1 MILYKNGLALIGG
14 KLTKNDIVAN
24 HGKIIEIAPEIV
36 ADEQTEVVDC
46 TGKYIL
52 PALVDIHTHGA
63 NGYDFNTADLDG
75 MKKIMEFYVSHGVG
89 TVFPTVMTDS
99 DEVICRQV
107 ELICKLAQDYP
118 EVKGINLEGPFL
130 SPQKCG
136 AMPPQYL
143 QKPSVDKFMQYQKA
157 ANGFIKLVTVA
168 PELPDA
174 VAFISEVADS
184 GVVVSL
190 GHSTATA
197 EEVNRALDAGAK
209 SFTHFGNAMSQ
220 MDRLNLNMVGS
231 AMASDAFA
239 EVQSRGGKVACK
251 NQGRKQSDRHN
262 GQHHGNRACRRKLHF
277 GCNRRGGDG
286 RRRLCKRH
294 NDSRR
299 QYVGCLHG
307 FGKHRGILRT
317 KPCGSIVNLDNQP
330 GKTRRAGQPHRHNR
344 NRQGRGFY
352 SIWIAFG
359 QIVKNA

>member
-24 HGKIIEIAPEIV
+24 HGKIIEIASEIV

-107 ELICKLAQDYP
+107 ELICKLAQNYP

-239 EVQSRGGKVACK
+239 EVIVDGKHVNREVVKLLVKTKGASK
-251 NQGRKQSDRHN
+251 VIGITDSIMATGLAD
-262 GQHHGNRACRRKLHF
+262 GNYTLGATDVVVT
-277 GCNRRGGDG
+277 GGDAFVKG
-286 RRRLCKRH
+286 TTTRAGSTLDAYTGLANTVAFCGLSLVEALSIWTINPAKLVGL
-294 NDSRR
+294 DSRI
-299 QYVGCLHG
+299 GTIEIGKDADFIL
-307 FGKHRGILRT
+307 FG
-317 KPCGSIVNLDNQP
+317 
-330 GKTRRAGQPHRHNR
+330 
-344 NRQGRGFY
+344 
-352 SIWIAFG
+352 
-359 QIVKNA
+359 

>member
-99 DEVICRQV
+99 DEVICCQV
-107 ELICKLAQDYP
+107 ELICKLAQNYP

-239 EVQSRGGKVACK
+239 EVIVDGKHVNREVVKLLVKTKGASK
-251 NQGRKQSDRHN
+251 VIGITDSIMATGLAD
-262 GQHHGNRACRRKLHF
+262 GNYTLGATDVVVT
-277 GCNRRGGDG
+277 GGDAFVKG
-286 RRRLCKRH
+286 TTTRAGSTLDAYTGLANTVAFCGLSLVEALSIWTINPAKLVGL
-294 NDSRR
+294 DSRI
-299 QYVGCLHG
+299 GTIEIGKDADFIL
-307 FGKHRGILRT
+307 FG
-317 KPCGSIVNLDNQP
+317 
-330 GKTRRAGQPHRHNR
+330 
-344 NRQGRGFY
+344 
-352 SIWIAFG
+352 
-359 QIVKNA
+359 

>member
-99 DEVICRQV
+99 VEVICRQV

-239 EVQSRGGKVACK
+239 EVIVDGKHVNREVVKLLVKTKGASK
-251 NQGRKQSDRHN
+251 VIGITDSIMATGLAD
-262 GQHHGNRACRRKLHF
+262 GNYTLGATDVVVT
-277 GCNRRGGDG
+277 GGDAFVKG
-286 RRRLCKRH
+286 TTTRAGSTLDAYTGLANTVAFCGLSLVEALSIWTINPAKLVGL
-294 NDSRR
+294 DSRI
-299 QYVGCLHG
+299 GTIEIGKDADFIL
-307 FGKHRGILRT
+307 FG
-317 KPCGSIVNLDNQP
+317 
-330 GKTRRAGQPHRHNR
+330 
-344 NRQGRGFY
+344 
-352 SIWIAFG
+352 
-359 QIVKNA
+359 

>member
-36 ADEQTEVVDC
+36 ADEHTEVVDC

-239 EVQSRGGKVACK
+239 EVIVDGKHVNREVVKLLVKTKGASK
-251 NQGRKQSDRHN
+251 VIGITDSIMATGLAD
-262 GQHHGNRACRRKLHF
+262 GNYTLGATDVVVT
-277 GCNRRGGDG
+277 GGDAFIKG
-286 RRRLCKRH
+286 TTTRAGSTLDAYTGLANTVAFCGLSLVEALSIWTINPAKLVGL
-294 NDSRR
+294 DSRI
-299 QYVGCLHG
+299 GTIEIGKDADFIL
-307 FGKHRGILRT
+307 FG
-317 KPCGSIVNLDNQP
+317 
-330 GKTRRAGQPHRHNR
+330 
-344 NRQGRGFY
+344 
-352 SIWIAFG
+352 
-359 QIVKNA
+359 

>member
-24 HGKIIEIAPEIV
+24 HGKIIEIASEIV

-168 PELPDA
+168 PELPDV

-239 EVQSRGGKVACK
+239 EVIVDGKHVNREVVKLLVKTKGASK
-251 NQGRKQSDRHN
+251 VIGITDSIMATGLAD
-262 GQHHGNRACRRKLHF
+262 GNYTLGATDVVVT
-277 GCNRRGGDG
+277 GGDAFVKG
-286 RRRLCKRH
+286 TTTRAGSTLDAYTGLANTVAFCGLSLVEALSIWTINPAKLVGL
-294 NDSRR
+294 DSRI
-299 QYVGCLHG
+299 GTIEIGKDADFIL
-307 FGKHRGILRT
+307 FG
-317 KPCGSIVNLDNQP
+317 
-330 GKTRRAGQPHRHNR
+330 
-344 NRQGRGFY
+344 
-352 SIWIAFG
+352 
-359 QIVKNA
+359 

>member
-239 EVQSRGGKVACK
+239 EVIVDGKHVNREVVKLLVKTKGASK
-251 NQGRKQSDRHN
+251 VIGITDSIMATGLAD
-262 GQHHGNRACRRKLHF
+262 GNYTLGATDVVVT
-277 GCNRRGGDG
+277 GGDAFVKG
-286 RRRLCKRH
+286 TTTRAGSTLDAYTGLANTVAFCGLSLVEALSIWTINPAKLVGL
-294 NDSRR
+294 DSRI
-299 QYVGCLHG
+299 GTIEIGKDADFIL
-307 FGKHRGILRT
+307 FG
-317 KPCGSIVNLDNQP
+317 
-330 GKTRRAGQPHRHNR
+330 
-344 NRQGRGFY
+344 
-352 SIWIAFG
+352 
-359 QIVKNA
+359 

>member
-75 MKKIMEFYVSHGVG
+75 MKKIMEVYVSHGVG

-239 EVQSRGGKVACK
+239 EVIVDGKHVNREVVKLLVKTKGASK
-251 NQGRKQSDRHN
+251 VIGITDSIMATGLAD
-262 GQHHGNRACRRKLHF
+262 GNYTLGATDVVVT
-277 GCNRRGGDG
+277 GGDAFVKG
-286 RRRLCKRH
+286 TTTRAGSTLDAYTGLANTVAFCGLSLVEALSIWTINPAKLVGL
-294 NDSRR
+294 DSRI
-299 QYVGCLHG
+299 GTIEIGKDADFIL
-307 FGKHRGILRT
+307 FG
-317 KPCGSIVNLDNQP
+317 
-330 GKTRRAGQPHRHNR
+330 
-344 NRQGRGFY
+344 
-352 SIWIAFG
+352 
-359 QIVKNA
+359 

>member
-239 EVQSRGGKVACK
+239 EVIMDGKHVNREVVKLLVKTKGASK
-251 NQGRKQSDRHN
+251 VIGITDSIMATGLAD
-262 GQHHGNRACRRKLHF
+262 GNYTLGATDVVVT
-277 GCNRRGGDG
+277 GGDAFVKG
-286 RRRLCKRH
+286 TTTRAGSTLDAYTGLANTVAFCGLSLVEALSIWTINPAKLVGL
-294 NDSRR
+294 DSRI
-299 QYVGCLHG
+299 GTIEIGKDADFIL
-307 FGKHRGILRT
+307 FG
-317 KPCGSIVNLDNQP
+317 
-330 GKTRRAGQPHRHNR
+330 
-344 NRQGRGFY
+344 
-352 SIWIAFG
+352 
-359 QIVKNA
+359 